1 MRERVCGKPRGDAY
15 EGARMRSY
23 AGRLLLSS
31 GNANYSPPNPLGGL
45 SHTVMERV
53 KGTAVF
59 DSLCGIAFAEYAH
72 QGK

>member
-1 MRERVCGKPRGDAY
+1 MRERVCGKPRGDAHA
-15 EGARMRSY
+15 GARMRSY

>member
-1 MRERVCGKPRGDAY
+1 
-15 EGARMRSY
+15 MRSY

-59 DSLCGIAFAEYAH
+59 DSLYGIAFAEYAH

>member
-72 QGK
+72 QGQ

>member
-45 SHTVMERV
+45 SHTIMERV

>member
-59 DSLCGIAFAEYAH
+59 DSLCGIAFDEYAH